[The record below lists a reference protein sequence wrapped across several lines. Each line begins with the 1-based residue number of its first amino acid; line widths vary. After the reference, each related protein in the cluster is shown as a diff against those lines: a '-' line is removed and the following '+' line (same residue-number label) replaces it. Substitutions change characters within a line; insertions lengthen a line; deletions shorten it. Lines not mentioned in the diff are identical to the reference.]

1 MIVKTDQIID
11 FGSTNQQKQQQF
23 DLEHNEQPP
32 QQQRQY
38 PYPVKFVTINTCSTL
53 YRQWSKLKKKSI
65 YKRAIDGLNLEIEYA
80 DTIDLCRNKDN
91 DNLITILALHGAPG
105 SHEDFEQYI
114 QYFGSKQIRFIAPN
128 YPDINITIQTKVF
141 RHSAEEKFEYI
152 KDFLRAIN
160 VKSIDLILSHSSSI
174 YPTVR
179 LLCDQ
184 NDVHVNAVAFFNP
197 VGHRRIQAMRPAWF
211 TEGSVKIYQ
220 NKFGRTVYQIF
231 GKGFIKVTGSVTVR
245 PDSMNNVMLS
255 AQTMRYSKY
264 KQLEKYLRKLKEN
277 QIPTLWVCGD
287 NDRLV
292 EKEIFYEM
300 IDIMEGKECNWQ
312 KYDCNGKMLTQY
324 QPDSNIRI
332 LFFEQSGHYT
342 FQKHS
347 NEVIKECDKFLNQI
361 LHQRN
366 NHHYHNHHHHHKIH
380 KNTDNIDHH

>member
-1 MIVKTDQIID
+1 
-11 FGSTNQQKQQQF
+11 
-23 DLEHNEQPP
+23 
-32 QQQRQY
+32 
-38 PYPVKFVTINTCSTL
+38 
-53 YRQWSKLKKKSI
+53 
-65 YKRAIDGLNLEIEYA
+65 
-80 DTIDLCRNKDN
+80 
-91 DNLITILALHGAPG
+91 
-105 SHEDFEQYI
+105 
-114 QYFGSKQIRFIAPN
+114 
-128 YPDINITIQTKVF
+128 
-141 RHSAEEKFEYI
+141 
-152 KDFLRAIN
+152 
-160 VKSIDLILSHSSSI
+160 SSI

-231 GKGFIKVTGSVTVR
+231 GKGFIKTTGTVTVR

-255 AQTMRYSKY
+255 AQTMRYSNY

-300 IDIMEGKECNWQ
+300 IDMMDGKECNWQ
-312 KYDCNGKMLTQY
+312 KYDCNDQ
-324 QPDSNIRI
+324 QDSNIRI
-332 LFFEQSGHYT
+332 LFFEQGGHYT
-342 FQKHS
+342 FHKYS

-366 NHHYHNHHHHHKIH
+366 IKHPQHHHHHHHHKIH
-380 KNTDNIDHH
+380 RNSNSSNNNNNKS